1 MANQSESSSVFDLL
15 REYDVELSPQ
25 VQLMLQKF
33 KFNCVRT
40 ILMIDLEKLDLFEN
54 DVRTLFASDEE
65 LSNMSQEQKIA
76 LFGEYF
82 ANKPKQ
88 FQLLAGEKFS
98 IYAAVGL
105 FKKLVQSYEKT
116 YLFEKLKNVAELNKQ
131 KKKIQRQHNN
141 AMDTIVA
148 NVNQANSTEENGQ
161 VRRKGKTLKQYIEQW
176 FLSTKL
182 KLTVTSADVEIIDG
196 KIKCTKCTASR
207 PFKISLD
214 SCGGWKISSYM
225 THLRSAH
232 QKPEQ
237 RPIDATETMT
247 GSPSGNSDNAVE
259 EAQEEPQPKRQRVDN
274 QQGFPPSASTSSQL
288 TST

>member
-1 MANQSESSSVFDLL
+1 V
-15 REYDVELSPQ
+15 
-25 VQLMLQKF
+25 KH
-33 KFNCVRT
+33 
-40 ILMIDLEKLDLFEN
+40 
-54 DVRTLFASDEE
+54 
-65 LSNMSQEQKIA
+65 
-76 LFGEYF
+76 
-82 ANKPKQ
+82 
-88 FQLLAGEKFS
+88 
-98 IYAAVGL
+98 AAVAL
-105 FKKLVQSYEKT
+105 RKKLAHSYEKM
-116 YLFEKLKNVAELNKQ
+116 YLFEKFKNVAELNKQ
-131 KKKIQRQHNN
+131 KKKIQRQQNN
-141 AMDTIVA
+141 AMDTIVS

-274 QQGFPPSASTSSQL
+274 QQGFPPSASTSSQS

>member
-1 MANQSESSSVFDLL
+1 
-15 REYDVELSPQ
+15 
-25 VQLMLQKF
+25 MLQKF
-33 KFNCVRT
+33 KFNSVRK
-40 ILMIDLEKLDLFEN
+40 ISMIDLEKLDVFEN
-54 DVRTLFASDEE
+54 DVRTLFELDEKH
-65 LSNMSQEQKIA
+65 SNMSQEQKIA

>member
-1 MANQSESSSVFDLL
+1 MHYTKVNIQDSAQLVACITSLVIFTFTIMSNQSDSSNVFDLL

-33 KFNCVRT
+33 KFNSVRT
-40 ILMIDLEKLDLFEN
+40 ISMIDLEKLDLFEN
-54 DVRTLFASDEE
+54 DVRTLFASDE
-65 LSNMSQEQKIA
+65 LSNMSQEQKLLCSGNISLISPKNFDYLLVKSV
-76 LFGEYF
+76 LFMRQCNILVY
-82 ANKPKQ
+82 
-88 FQLLAGEKFS
+88 
-98 IYAAVGL
+98 IC
-105 FKKLVQSYEKT
+105 KKLVQSYEKT
-116 YLFEKLKNVAELNKQ
+116 YLFEKFKNVAELNKQ
-131 KKKIQRQHNN
+131 KKKIQL
-141 AMDTIVA
+141 DTIVS

-182 KLTVTSADVEIIDG
+182 ILTVTSADVEIIDG

-237 RPIDATETMT
+237 RPIETMT
-247 GSPSGNSDNAVE
+247 GSTSGNSDNAVE
-259 EAQEEPQPKRQRVDN
+259 EAQEAP
-274 QQGFPPSASTSSQL
+274 
-288 TST
+288 